1 MLVNDHTHTHALA
14 LAQALTHALT
24 PDADGVDGEQACK
37 SPSMGGDVYSFK
49 QLKEQKLASP
59 LQAPAA
65 GKHKAPS
72 MIDLLGKVEHTLIL
86 AHAHEPF
93 TERARKL
100 CMYISCRH
108 AWYTQACTL
117 YTHASM

>member
-1 MLVNDHTHTHALA
+1 
-14 LAQALTHALT
+14 
-24 PDADGVDGEQACK
+24 
-37 SPSMGGDVYSFK
+37 MGGDVYSFK

-93 TERARKL
+93 QLTKSRPFGKGVPFDG
-100 CMYISCRH
+100 
-108 AWYTQACTL
+108 
-117 YTHASM
+117 